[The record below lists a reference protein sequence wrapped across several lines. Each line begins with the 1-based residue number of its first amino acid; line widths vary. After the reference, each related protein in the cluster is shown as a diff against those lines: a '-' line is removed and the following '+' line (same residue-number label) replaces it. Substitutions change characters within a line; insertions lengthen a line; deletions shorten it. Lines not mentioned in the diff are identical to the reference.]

1 MKITISASE
10 IIKQRIP
17 GLKLG
22 LVYGCGAS
30 VSKICP
36 EFETGFDELRSYL
49 NQHYSE
55 APLSSNPVIGHVRR
69 MYRKIGWEPTRYR
82 PSSEALAR
90 RILQGKGL
98 YRIFNLVDLGNLVSA
113 RYHLPMG
120 LYDADKISG
129 NILLDVGRAGES
141 YQGIGKG
148 EIHAEGKLILR
159 DDLGIFGNP
168 TADSKRTALE
178 PTTKSILAIFFTPP
192 EVDMPYLQQALD
204 DLTTY
209 YRSYVKDLEKEIIS
223 F

>member
-30 VSKICP
+30 VSKACP
-36 EFETGFDELRSYL
+36 EFEAGFDELQSYL
-49 NQHYSE
+49 NRHYST

-129 NILLDVGRAGES
+129 DILLDVGRAGES

-168 TADSKRTALE
+168 TADSKRTALDQA
-178 PTTKSILAIFFTPP
+178 TKSILAIFFTPP
-192 EVDMPYLQQALD
+192 EVEAPYLQQALD

-209 YRSYVKDLEKEIIS
+209 YRPYVKDLEKEIIS